1 MSDEW
6 VVTMPK
12 LGETVTEGTVGGW
25 RKQVGDV
32 VQFDDPLFEVST
44 DKVDSEIP
52 SPYDGVVLEI
62 LVPEGETVPVGTALV
77 RIGAP
82 GSTPPGG
89 IGGPPRVVAGASDA
103 AGGPPEAVPGTAGS
117 GGPSLNDPAAPQM
130 GGSEAMPAVE
140 DPGLSVPAGVVHEIT
155 MPKLGET
162 VTEGTVGSW
171 KKQVGDRV
179 EFDDPLFEVSTDKV
193 DSEIPSP
200 YDGILLEILVPEGET
215 APVGSVLAR
224 IGEPGA
230 AGGLPGTGSTN
241 GGTAISGSG
250 PAAVGAPSAPAGGP
264 TSGGAPTG
272 AAVPAG
278 AGRDGRMLSPIVR
291 RLVAEA
297 GLDVASI
304 PGTGALGRIRRED
317 VEQAIAGGGAAA
329 PAPAAPAAAPA
340 RTATATLTPSPAAAR
355 PAPAPATAA
364 PRPAAPA
371 AAAGGDPRAEVVEL
385 SRMRLAVA
393 AGMKTSQGIAA
404 AVWTSVEVDFDN
416 VDRVRAKHKDR
427 FKKETGSSL
436 SYLPFVSR
444 AVIDAL
450 RAHPTVNSSIDIEA
464 KTMTLHPYVNLGI
477 AVDLDQQGL
486 VVPVVKDADGLNM
499 RGIAKRITEL
509 AGAARGKKLP
519 MSDMQGSTFTITNP
533 GPFASYA
540 SSPIINQPNVA
551 ILCTDGVKRR
561 PVAVG
566 DAIAIHPTGIIG
578 LVYDH
583 RALDGSTASLFLMHI
598 RDSLEQRDWEAEVG

>member
-25 RKQVGDV
+25 RKQVGDSV
-32 VQFDDPLFEVST
+32 EFDDPLFEVST

-52 SPYDGVVLEI
+52 SPYDGVILEI
-62 LVPEGETVPVGTALV
+62 MVPEGETVPVGTPLV

-82 GSTPPGG
+82 GSVPPGG
-89 IGGPPRVVAGASDA
+89 NGNPAVIAGA
-103 AGGPPEAVPGTAGS
+103 GGMPEARPGVVGS

-130 GGSEAMPAVE
+130 GGSEAMPALE
-140 DPGLSVPAGVVHEIT
+140 DPDVGVPTGVVHEIT

-171 KKQVGDRV
+171 KKQVGDTV

-200 YDGILLEILVPEGET
+200 YDGVLLEIVVPEGET
-215 APVGSVLAR
+215 VPVGAVLAR
-224 IGEPGA
+224 IGDVGA
-230 AGGLPGTGSTN
+230 AGGASAGAAPAGD
-241 GGTAISGSG
+241 AAVSGSAA
-250 PAAVGAPSAPAGGP
+250 AAVGAPAAPAGGP
-264 TSGGAPTG
+264 VSGGSPTG
-272 AAVPAG
+272 GGAAPADG
-278 AGRDGRMLSPIVR
+278 DGRLLSPIVR

-304 PGTGALGRIRRED
+304 PGTGTLGRIRRED
-317 VEQAIAGGGAAA
+317 VEKVIAGGGARAAA
-329 PAPAAPAAAPA
+329 PAPSQAPAPAQAPAAAA
-340 RTATATLTPSPAAAR
+340 PSAPAAAR
-355 PAPAPATAA
+355 PAAPT
-364 PRPAAPA
+364 
-371 AAAGGDPRAEVVEL
+371 AGGDPRDQVVEL

-393 AGMKTSQGIAA
+393 AGMKSSQSIAA

-444 AVIDAL
+444 AAVDAL
-450 RAHPTVNSSIDIEA
+450 RAYPTVNSSIDIEA

-486 VVPVVKDADGLNM
+486 VVPVVKGADGLNM
-499 RGIAKRITEL
+499 RGIAQRITEL
-509 AGAARGKKLP
+509 AGAARAKKLP